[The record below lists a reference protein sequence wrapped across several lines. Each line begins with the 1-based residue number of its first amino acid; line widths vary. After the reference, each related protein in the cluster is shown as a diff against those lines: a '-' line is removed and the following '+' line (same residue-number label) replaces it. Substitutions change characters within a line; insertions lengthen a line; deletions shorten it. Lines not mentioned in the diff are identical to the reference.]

1 MPFILTIKAKILSES
16 LVFLDHSTPCYNP
29 DDSISHCHSHGRLLV
44 DTVTLSCRSRNCVEV
59 KVHLHLYTSCRH

>member
-1 MPFILTIKAKILSES
+1 MCKKGLFVFQRHFTSFILTVKAKIVSES

-44 DTVTLSCRSRNCVEV
+44 DTVTLSCRSRNCV
-59 KVHLHLYTSCRH
+59 